1 MELKKQDEVSTDELL
16 NCIIEAIKDKNGKEL
31 KLLDLQKLEN
41 SVCDYFVICHGTS
54 NTHIDAITDKIYR
67 EAKGK
72 LNELPFSKEG
82 LENKTWILLDYG
94 SIVIHVFQE
103 EYRRFYN
110 LEDLWADAQI
120 VEFSSKG

>member
-31 KLLDLQKLEN
+31 KLLDLQKIEN

-67 EAKGK
+67 EAKEK

-120 VEFSSKG
+120 VEFSSK

>member
-67 EAKGK
+67 EAKEK

-120 VEFSSKG
+120 VEFSSK

>member
-1 MELKKQDEVSTDELL
+1 MELKKQNEISTDELL
-16 NCIIEAIKDKNGKEL
+16 NCIIEAIKEKNGKEL
-31 KLLDLQKLEN
+31 KILDLQKIEN

-54 NTHIDAITDKIYR
+54 NTHIDAITDKVYR
-67 EAKGK
+67 EAKEK

-120 VEFSSKG
+120 VEFSSK

>member
-16 NCIIEAIKDKNGKEL
+16 NCIIEVIKDKNGKGL
-31 KLLDLQKLEN
+31 KLLDLQKIEN

-67 EAKGK
+67 EAKEK

-120 VEFSSKG
+120 VEFSSK